1 MPRYRRNVCI
11 AVRQPAT
18 GLLLLCH
25 RKGFP
30 KEEGWQFPQGGI
42 RDMGDLISEMKRELL
57 EEIGTD
63 DVAVV
68 RVSSREYSYTF
79 PEHAR
84 KSRPQYD
91 GQVQQWVLAELKGD
105 ESDIRFTHSPAEFD
119 AFMWATPEAV
129 LERIVDFKKQVY
141 REAMAD
147 LGITGPDGQ
156 IKNTQ

>member
-1 MPRYRRNVCI
+1 MPRYRRNVCV
-11 AVRQPAT
+11 AVRNPES

-30 KEEGWQFPQGGI
+30 QEEGWQFPQGGI
-42 RDMGDLISEMKRELL
+42 KDSGDLISEMKRELL

-68 RVSSREYSYTF
+68 RVSPREYAYTF
-79 PEHAR
+79 PKQAR

-91 GQVQQWVLAELKGD
+91 GQVQQWVLADFKGD
-105 ESDIRFTHSPAEFD
+105 DSDIRFTHSPAEFD
-119 AFMWATPEAV
+119 AFIWAPAEDV
-129 LERIVDFKKQVY
+129 VERIVDFKKQVY

-147 LGITGPDGQ
+147 LGITGPNG
-156 IKNTQ
+156 